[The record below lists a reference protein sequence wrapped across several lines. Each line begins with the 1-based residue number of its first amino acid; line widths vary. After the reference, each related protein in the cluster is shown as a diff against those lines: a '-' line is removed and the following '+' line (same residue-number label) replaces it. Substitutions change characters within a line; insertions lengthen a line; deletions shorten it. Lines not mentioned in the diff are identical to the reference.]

1 MIMEAAMG
9 GELLEFLKVKDKM
22 PEKQAR
28 HIILQV
34 I

>member
-9 GELLEFLKVKDKM
+9 GELLDYIKKN
-22 PEKQAR
+22 EKISEKTAR

-34 I
+34 V